1 MPRRLPSPP
10 DTALSRRHWLALA
23 GSATLTACGGGGST
37 PEDAPALVRPL
48 GVATGGTGR
57 IQSFL
62 SAAVSA
68 TTPLVVGGVTL
79 DTRDAE
85 ISDGDGETLRLQEL
99 APGMTARVLAGSIVT
114 GAARAVAVTVDT
126 QVAGPATWLD
136 SRTLLVLGQR
146 VSVSSSAVR
155 GPGAAGTPQ
164 EVRVWGRL
172 DFVGG
177 RIVASRLAVRTP
189 TVGPMLR
196 GVLTSV
202 DRSAGWL
209 QVGPLVARAVDGGA
223 IPSGLAEGAVVRL
236 TLGEPLPDG
245 SWQLLAARDDA
256 LRPPDGLKVELE
268 GQVTQFS
275 SARQFALDGVPVNA
289 SRAQI
294 EGMAQLQLG
303 ATAGPRHD
311 ARGRARGHRGV
322 GPGGRAAGAGR
333 PHHRAGCRQPDLPA
347 QRLAGALGCSHP
359 FQRRHERRPAGGPA
373 TRAARALAAGRC
385 GAASPDD
392 CAGVTRQAA

>member
-23 GSATLTACGGGGST
+23 GSATLTACGGGGGT
-37 PEDAPALVRPL
+37 AEDPPALARPL

-146 VSVSSSAVR
+146 VSVSSTAVR

-164 EVRVWGRL
+164 DVRVWGRL
-172 DFVGG
+172 DLVGG

-189 TVGPMLR
+189 TGAPMLR
-196 GVLTSV
+196 GVLTAV

-268 GQVTQFS
+268 GQVTQFTS
-275 SARQFALDGVPVNA
+275 TRQFALDGVPVNA

-294 EGMAQLQLG
+294 EGLAQLQLG
-303 ATAGPRHD
+303 ATAEVHGTMREGVLVATEVSAQAAEPLELAGRISALD
-311 ARGRARGHRGV
+311 AGSQTFLLNGWQVRWDAATRFSGGTSDGLRVGRQLALRARWR
-322 GPGGRAAGAGR
+322 PGAAALQ
-333 PHHRAGCRQPDLPA
+333 ALTI
-347 QRLAGALGCSHP
+347 ALG
-359 FQRRHERRPAGGPA
+359 
-373 TRAARALAAGRC
+373 
-385 GAASPDD
+385 
-392 CAGVTRQAA
+392 